1 MAAGALMQIGDWNW
15 IAFFAAV
22 PLLASFLWW
31 ASRRRARARAAFASH
46 ALFAR
51 IAAGLERDRTASRAR
66 TTCVLGGFVC
76 LGLALLRPQWGF
88 HWEEVT
94 RKGID
99 IVVAI
104 DTSKSMLA
112 SDAKPNRL
120 EVAKRKIEDL
130 LRLSAGDRVGLVAFA
145 GASFLEC
152 PLTLDY
158 GAVRLFLE
166 DVDVGIIP
174 RGGTAL
180 RDAIEK
186 SAAGFE
192 DEDRDHKAILLV
204 TDGED
209 LEGDADAAV
218 KIAKDRGLSI
228 YAIGI
233 GSPEGSLIQIDD
245 GKGGKSF
252 LKDSEGN
259 VVKTHLDEETLK
271 KIALETGG
279 AYTRATPGSTDVE
292 QIYAHVAKMGKKELG
307 SLRTKRFEERFQW
320 PLAAAL
326 VFFVVEEA
334 MRLRRRR
341 PMEATS

>member
-1 MAAGALMQIGDWNW
+1 MMQIGDWNW
-15 IAFFAAV
+15 IAFFATLPV
-22 PLLASFLWW
+22 LALFLWR
-31 ASRRRARARAAFASH
+31 ATTRRERARAAFARS
-46 ALFAR
+46 ALLVR
-51 IAAGLERDRTASRAR
+51 ITTGLQRERPAVRA
-66 TTCVLGGFVC
+66 TCLLGGFFF
-76 LGLALLRPQWGF
+76 LGVALLRPQWGF

-99 IVVAI
+99 VIVAI

-112 SDAKPNRL
+112 TDAKPNRL

-130 LRLSAGDRVGLVAFA
+130 LRLSTGDRVGLVAFA

-158 GAVRLFLE
+158 GAIKLFLE
-166 DVDVGIIP
+166 DIEVGIIP

-186 SAAGFE
+186 GASGFE
-192 DEDRDHKAILLV
+192 DEERDHKAILLF

-218 KIAKDRGLSI
+218 KIAKDKGLSI

-252 LKDSEGN
+252 LKDSDGN
-259 VVKTHLDEETLK
+259 VVKTRLDEETLK
-271 KIALETGG
+271 KIALDTGG
-279 AYTRATPGSTDVE
+279 AYTRATPGSRDIE
-292 QIYAHVAKMGKKELG
+292 DIYAHIAKMGKKDLG

-326 VFFVVEEA
+326 VLFVTEEA
-334 MRLRRRR
+334 LRLGRRRR
-341 PMEATS
+341 EEETP